1 VIEFIKR
8 AIRKL
13 VFNNPTLSYSQA
25 GEDVVVMHLLND
37 IGIKQIKYLDIG
49 ANKPTFGSNTYLF
62 YSRGNTGVLVEA
74 DPSLIPRLK
83 SYRKRDEILN
93 IGVAV
98 SEEKELEF
106 YIFNEPGAN
115 TFNKEEALKRDQ
127 QGLHKIVDTIK
138 VPLISINELIKN
150 NFKTYPDFMS
160 IDIEGLDLEVL
171 KSLDIVKYPIPIICV
186 ETCQYSTNHI
196 RPKDLSIGEFMK
208 SIGYFAYG
216 DTYINTIFVNENWFK
231 SKL

>member
-1 VIEFIKR
+1 MIEFIKR

>member
-1 VIEFIKR
+1 MIDFIKR

>member
-1 VIEFIKR
+1 VIDFIKR

-83 SYRKRDEILN
+83 IYRKRD
-93 IGVAV
+93 
-98 SEEKELEF
+98 
-106 YIFNEPGAN
+106 
-115 TFNKEEALKRDQ
+115 
-127 QGLHKIVDTIK
+127 
-138 VPLISINELIKN
+138 
-150 NFKTYPDFMS
+150 
-160 IDIEGLDLEVL
+160 
-171 KSLDIVKYPIPIICV
+171 
-186 ETCQYSTNHI
+186 
-196 RPKDLSIGEFMK
+196 
-208 SIGYFAYG
+208 
-216 DTYINTIFVNENWFK
+216 
-231 SKL
+231 

>member
-1 VIEFIKR
+1 
-8 AIRKL
+8 
-13 VFNNPTLSYSQA
+13 
-25 GEDVVVMHLLND
+25 M
-37 IGIKQIKYLDIG
+37 
-49 ANKPTFGSNTYLF
+49 
-62 YSRGNTGVLVEA
+62 VEA

-127 QGLHKIVDTIK
+127 QGLHKIVETIK

-231 SKL
+231 SKM

>member
-1 VIEFIKR
+1 MIEIIKR
-8 AIRKL
+8 VIRKL

-25 GEDVVVMHLLND
+25 GEDVLIFYLLSD
-37 IGIKQIKYLDIG
+37 IGIRNIKYLDIG
-49 ANKPTFGSNTYLF
+49 ANKPINGNNTYLF
-62 YSRGNTGVLVEA
+62 YTKGNNGVLVEA
-74 DPSLIPRLK
+74 DPSLIPSLK
-83 SYRKRDEILN
+83 NHRKRDKVLN

-98 SEEKELEF
+98 SEEKEMEF
-106 YIFNEPGAN
+106 YKFNEPAIN
-115 TFNKEEALKRDQ
+115 TFNKEEALKRDK
-127 QGLHKIVDTIK
+127 QGLHKIVSTVKI
-138 VPLISINELIKN
+138 PLISINELIKN
-150 NFKTYPDFMS
+150 NFESYPDFIS

-171 KSLDIVKYPIPIICV
+171 KSIDIKKYPIPIICV

>member
-1 VIEFIKR
+1 MIDFIKR

-231 SKL
+231 SKM

>member
-1 VIEFIKR
+1 MIEFIKR

-171 KSLDIVKYPIPIICV
+171 KSLDIAKYPIPIICV

-231 SKL
+231 SKM

>member
-1 VIEFIKR
+1 VIELIKR

-171 KSLDIVKYPIPIICV
+171 KSLDIAKYPIPIICV

>member
-1 VIEFIKR
+1 MIDFIKR

-83 SYRKRDEILN
+83 IYRKRDEILN

-127 QGLHKIVDTIK
+127 QGLHKIVETIK

-231 SKL
+231 SKM

>member
-1 VIEFIKR
+1 MIELIKR

-171 KSLDIVKYPIPIICV
+171 KSLDIAKYPIPIICV

>member
-1 VIEFIKR
+1 MIEFIKR

-13 VFNNPTLSYSQA
+13 VYNNPTLSYSQA